1 MAVDSLRN
9 VVLDAVI
16 DGKFGK
22 GIVVSVSDLKAKFG
36 GGEGE
41 YSENYLNTFLA
52 NSEMGALTAGYRRF
66 TVRVDAGVY
75 QIHPVELLYRMRDRG
90 LV

>member
-1 MAVDSLRN
+1 MADESLRN

-16 DGKFGK
+16 DGTFGK
-22 GIVVSVSDLKAKFG
+22 GIVVSVSELKAKFG
-36 GGEGE
+36 AD

-66 TVRVDAGVY
+66 TIRVDEGVY
-75 QIHPVELLYRMRDRG
+75 QIHPVELLYRMRDRE

>member
-1 MAVDSLRN
+1 MANNSLRN

-16 DGKFGK
+16 DGEFGK
-22 GIVVSVSDLKAKFG
+22 GIVVSVSELKAKFG
-36 GGEGE
+36 GGE

-52 NSEMGALTAGYRRF
+52 NSEMGALTAGYPRF
-66 TVRVDAGVY
+66 TIRVGEGVY
-75 QIHPVELLYRMRDRG
+75 QIHPVELLSRMRERG

>member
-1 MAVDSLRN
+1 MANDSLRN
-9 VVLDAVI
+9 VLLDAVI
-16 DGKFGK
+16 NGEFGN
-22 GIVVSVSDLKAKFG
+22 GIVVSVSELKATFG
-36 GGEGE
+36 GGE

-66 TVRVDAGVY
+66 TIRVDDGVY

>member
-1 MAVDSLRN
+1 MADESLRN
-9 VVLDAVI
+9 VLLDAVI
-16 DGKFGK
+16 DGGFGN
-22 GIVVSVSDLKAKFG
+22 GIVVSTPELKAKFG
-36 GGEGE
+36 GGE

-66 TVRVDAGVY
+66 TIRVGEGVY

>member
-1 MAVDSLRN
+1 MADESLRN

-16 DGKFGK
+16 DGTFGN
-22 GIVVSVSDLKAKFG
+22 GIVVSVSELKAKFG
-36 GGEGE
+36 GD

-52 NSEMGALTAGYRRF
+52 NSEIGALTAGYRRF
-66 TVRVDAGVY
+66 TIRIDEGVY

>member
-1 MAVDSLRN
+1 MADDSLRN
-9 VVLDAVI
+9 ALLDAVI
-16 DGKFGK
+16 DGTFGK
-22 GIVVSVSDLKAKFG
+22 GIVVTVSELKAKFG
-36 GGEGE
+36 GGE
-41 YSENYLNTFLA
+41 YRENYLNTFLA

-66 TVRVDAGVY
+66 TIRIDEGVY